1 MTQVIEEDDVPP
13 DENLVLALG
22 KMGMPLNRARRACV
36 ATRNVSREAAL
47 AWCVDHADDPGI
59 DMPYLPP
66 RKPAGGY
73 GYHMAADGAGGAI
86 VGNLGCDFGVS
97 EGDKTLARGVEK
109 ARAATAVAAARDRRR
124 LAAEGLEA
132 YVRARLSVM
141 RSGEFIGM
149 NGSEGFDAA
158 KVEPSTAAAA
168 EVEELTDVLTSFQQ
182 RQRFGQAEERARAV
196 LPSGV
201 DLQRFA
207 LDVGY
212 RQVKDEGRFFGRG
225 GVVGREEGEQ
235 GD

>member
-1 MTQVIEEDDVPP
+1 MTQAIEEDDVPP
-13 DENLVLALG
+13 DENLVQALG
-22 KMGMPLNRARRACV
+22 KMGMPINRARRACV

-73 GYHMAADGAGGAI
+73 DCRMAADGAGGAI
-86 VGNLGCDFGVS
+86 GGNLGCDFGGS
-97 EGDKTLARGVEK
+97 KGDKTLAWGVEK
-109 ARAATAVAAARDRRR
+109 ARGRRR

-141 RSGEFIGM
+141 QSGEVIGM
-149 NGSEGFDAA
+149 KGSEGFDAA
-158 KVEPSTAAAA
+158 KGEPSAAAA
-168 EVEELTDVLTSFQQ
+168 ADVKELTDLLTSFQQ
-182 RQRFGQAEERARAV
+182 RQRFGQVEERARAM

-207 LDVGY
+207 LDVEY
-212 RQVKDEGRFFGRG
+212 RQVRNWGRFFGRG
-225 GVVGREEGEQ
+225 GEKRLKLFCCYA
-235 GD
+235 

>member
-1 MTQVIEEDDVPP
+1 MKEDDVPP
-13 DENLVLALG
+13 DETLVQALG

-59 DMPYLPP
+59 DMPYLPS

-73 GYHMAADGAGGAI
+73 GYRMAADVAGGAI
-86 VGNLGCDFGVS
+86 SGNLGGDFGGS
-97 EGDKTLARGVEK
+97 EGDKTSAWAVEK
-109 ARAATAVAAARDRRR
+109 ERAATAVAAARERRR

-132 YVRARLSVM
+132 YVRARLLVM
-141 RSGEFIGM
+141 RSGEFIGKK
-149 NGSEGFDAA
+149 GSEGFDVARG
-158 KVEPSTAAAA
+158 EPSAAAAA
-168 EVEELTDVLTSFQQ
+168 EVMELKDVLTSFQQ
-182 RQRFGQAEERARAV
+182 RQRFGQAEERARAL

-212 RQVKDEGRFFGRG
+212 RQVRN
-225 GVVGREEGEQ
+225 
-235 GD
+235 